1 MTAFLD
7 SGATP
12 PVPVIEAL
20 SSVTIGTV
28 LRLDPALLCAVRLEH
43 AADEI
48 ARGGVR
54 RLRVVPRVVLP
65 SFGLFVRRDDLE
77 RPAILTAFAAAIR
90 GASAGP
96 ARRQG
101 DKLKQIHT

>member
-1 MTAFLD
+1 
-7 SGATP
+7 
-12 PVPVIEAL
+12 
-20 SSVTIGTV
+20 
-28 LRLDPALLCAVRLEH
+28 
-43 AADEI
+43 
-48 ARGGVR
+48 
-54 RLRVVPRVVLP
+54 
-65 SFGLFVRRDDLE
+65 LFVRRDDLE